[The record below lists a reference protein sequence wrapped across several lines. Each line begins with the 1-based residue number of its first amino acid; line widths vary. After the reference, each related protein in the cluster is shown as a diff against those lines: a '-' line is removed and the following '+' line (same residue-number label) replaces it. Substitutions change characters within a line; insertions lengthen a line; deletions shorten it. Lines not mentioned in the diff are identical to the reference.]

1 VGAAPIYA
9 IRMIG
14 VRRTNG

>member
-1 VGAAPIYA
+1 VAAAPIYA
-9 IRMIG
+9 IRVIG